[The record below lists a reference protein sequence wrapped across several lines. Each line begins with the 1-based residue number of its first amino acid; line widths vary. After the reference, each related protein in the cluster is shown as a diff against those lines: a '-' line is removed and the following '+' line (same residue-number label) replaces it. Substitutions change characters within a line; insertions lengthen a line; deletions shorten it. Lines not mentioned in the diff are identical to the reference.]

1 MKQEELKV
9 ALCGYLPYE
18 VYVQYEG
25 ILNGKE
31 RENYRKEWTKRN
43 QDKTEILDIEPYD
56 IPDEVIGLKIAPLK
70 RITQYK
76 KFWLAEAGI
85 KQYKKFYNGGDCKP
99 VIFNL
104 NCLTKP
110 IIVKGYNG
118 GEEFVPIDEMVKIG
132 LAPSGIEY
140 DLEDNVFYI
149 GKYEGCNSYDV
160 LEWNELH
167 YSAIEFFNK
176 IKLDFRNLIGQGLAI
191 DVETLKNNCYE

>member
-1 MKQEELKV
+1 MKQEQLKI

-18 VYVQYEG
+18 VYIQYEG

-56 IPDEVIGLKIAPLK
+56 IPNEVVGLKIAPLK

-85 KQYKKFYNGGDCKP
+85 KQYKKFYNGRDCKP
-99 VIFNL
+99 VLFNIS
-104 NCLTKP
+104 CLTKP

-118 GEEFVPIDEMVKIG
+118 GLPFVPVIELCKNIFGDSYSSDNYDE
-132 LAPSGIEY
+132 LELN
-140 DLEDNVFYI
+140 DLENQMIMLCSDLDLITLNQSDLL
-149 GKYEGCNSYDV
+149 NR
-160 LEWNELH
+160 W
-167 YSAIEFFNK
+167 K
-176 IKLDFRNLIGQGLAI
+176 IDYRNLIGQGLAI
-191 DVETLKNNCYE
+191 DVETLKKNCYE

>member
-1 MKQEELKV
+1 MKQEQLKV

-18 VYVQYEG
+18 VYIQYEG

-56 IPDEVIGLKIAPLK
+56 IPNEVVGLKIAPLK

-85 KQYKKFYNGGDCKP
+85 KQYKKFYNSRDCKP
-99 VIFNL
+99 VLYNIST
-104 NCLTKP
+104 LTKP

-118 GEEFVPIDEMVKIG
+118 GNPFVPIEHMEREIECDVEFELINYLKADYNSIKEKLKFAPLTFVDFLNRWKIDYRG
-132 LAPSGIEY
+132 
-140 DLEDNVFYI
+140 
-149 GKYEGCNSYDV
+149 
-160 LEWNELH
+160 
-167 YSAIEFFNK
+167 
-176 IKLDFRNLIGQGLAI
+176 LIGQGLAI
-191 DVETLKNNCYE
+191 DVETLKENCYE

>member
-1 MKQEELKV
+1 MNNEQLKV

-18 VYVQYEG
+18 LYVQYEG

-43 QDKTEILDIEPYD
+43 QDKDILDIEPYD
-56 IPDEVIGLKIAPLK
+56 IPDEVIGLKMAPLK

-85 KQYKKFYNGGDCKP
+85 KQYKKFYNGRDCKP
-99 VIFNL
+99 VLFNL

-118 GEEFVPIDEMVKIG
+118 GLPFVPIEEIVKVTGVTIQKKTILFCFQDG
-132 LAPSGIEY
+132 DY
-140 DLEDNVFYI
+140 NVLP
-149 GKYEGCNSYDV
+149 NS
-160 LEWNELH
+160 L
-167 YSAIEFFNK
+167 IEFCNK
-176 IKLDFRNLIGQGLAI
+176 IKLDYRNLIGQGLAI
-191 DVETLKNNCYE
+191 DVETLKTNCYELY